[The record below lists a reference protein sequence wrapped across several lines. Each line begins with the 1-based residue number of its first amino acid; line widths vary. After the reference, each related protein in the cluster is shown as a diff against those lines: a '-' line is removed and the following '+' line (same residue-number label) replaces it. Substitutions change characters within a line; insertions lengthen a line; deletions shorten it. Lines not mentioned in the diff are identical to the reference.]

1 MKAPEGRKKKRRKR
15 RSSSSS
21 KVTFETAK
29 DRLES
34 QFVAEDRGT
43 PNLPP
48 RTQKTA
54 QRNGIGGTPS
64 SVLRSPKFAEI
75 EAKKR
80 RLLAVVSAA
89 AGDIDSPHSDAET
102 HKRAGGESNHVD
114 REDKDETDQDSQAHL
129 FAKPA
134 KKSNKSSS
142 TAKRAVAD
150 EANGRWTP
158 EATHGTEE
166 SPAGQK
172 VKNKKSKSRLVSA
185 SLAEDEEE
193 DEPATGLQLPT
204 PNASSQV
211 HRRQPLEDPFTSH
224 NIKDS
229 QIPKKKRSGNVGS
242 KGSAAGHKQL
252 KDSLE
257 KPHTDEDTSDEDL
270 AGDSPRSREPQPVR
284 NNYDSHHSISPPDV
298 QTNMASVRRQSFD
311 QNMDFIDPALRDI
324 GMDSNQQPRQ
334 IGIYRD
340 VATSQTTESSNVV
353 YPLTKMVLSRRLTVN
368 RRRKNVA
375 NSHSSRRLLR
385 SMAVSLS
392 LSSFV
397 RKVRI

>member
-1 MKAPEGRKKKRRKR
+1 M
-15 RSSSSS
+15 
-21 KVTFETAK
+21 
-29 DRLES
+29 
-34 QFVAEDRGT
+34 
-43 PNLPP
+43 
-48 RTQKTA
+48 
-54 QRNGIGGTPS
+54 
-64 SVLRSPKFAEI
+64 
-75 EAKKR
+75 
-80 RLLAVVSAA
+80 
-89 AGDIDSPHSDAET
+89 
-102 HKRAGGESNHVD
+102 
-114 REDKDETDQDSQAHL
+114 
-129 FAKPA
+129 
-134 KKSNKSSS
+134 
-142 TAKRAVAD
+142 
-150 EANGRWTP
+150 
-158 EATHGTEE
+158 
-166 SPAGQK
+166 
-172 VKNKKSKSRLVSA
+172 KNKKSKSRLVSA

-340 VATSQTTESSNVV
+340 VATSQTTGK
-353 YPLTKMVLSRRLTVN
+353 LKRRLSVDEDGLEPAPDSEPKTKK
-368 RRRKNVA
+368 RRKQSLKPKTLKINGRKSVTLEFREESPDLDA
-375 NSHSSRRLLR
+375 PSTKIKRSRSTQKKVQTHDPTAKGKFSKDELDIIENEMVKYREMNDISTFDLNQILQDTPRKLNSLWDEICDALPDRPRQAIVKVCRRKYHN
-385 SMAVSLS
+385 
-392 LSSFV
+392 FGV
-397 RKVRI
+397 RGKWTKEEDQELKEAYERFPKKLEADRTDPQPPPRRCT